1 MLVLNGANMNW
12 LGKRE
17 PEFYG
22 TRTLEEV
29 NALVAARAAERGCSV
44 EFFQSNVEGLA
55 MDRIYAA
62 AEAGVDGLLMN
73 PAGFSHAGYAL
84 RDCLRAVRLPYV
96 EVHMSNTEARGI
108 EPVTSGEAVGV
119 VAGLGANSYL
129 VGLDALLGVIA
140 ERRESA

>member
-1 MLVLNGANMNW
+1 MLNGANMNW

-22 TRTLEEV
+22 TRTLAEV
-29 NALVAARAAERGCSV
+29 NELVAARAAERGCAV

>member
-1 MLVLNGANMNW
+1 MSSQ
-12 LGKRE
+12 
-17 PEFYG
+17 
-22 TRTLEEV
+22 
-29 NALVAARAAERGCSV
+29 AAK
-44 EFFQSNVEGLA
+44 
-55 MDRIYAA
+55 D
-62 AEAGVDGLLMN
+62 GVDGLLMN

>member
-1 MLVLNGANMNW
+1 MLNGANMNW